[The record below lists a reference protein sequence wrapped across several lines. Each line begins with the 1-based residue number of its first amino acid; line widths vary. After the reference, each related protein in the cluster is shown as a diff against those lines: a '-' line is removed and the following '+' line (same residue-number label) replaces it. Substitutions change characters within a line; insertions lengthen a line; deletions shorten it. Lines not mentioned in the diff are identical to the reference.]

1 MGARQMAKKWT
12 VREGQRYVQRPSTPY
27 RHVIWKVGT
36 VKAGNAPIPH
46 AHLVK
51 VDDPLRCKTISCNT
65 LANPSFY
72 ELLSDTGNSA
82 GQT

>member
-1 MGARQMAKKWT
+1 MAKKWA
-12 VREGQRYVQRPSTPY
+12 VREGQRYVQRPSTQY
-27 RHVIWKVGT
+27 RHVIWEVGA
-36 VKAGNAPIPH
+36 VNAGNAPFPH

-65 LANPSFY
+65 LTDPSFY
-72 ELLSDTGNSA
+72 ELVSDTRTSV